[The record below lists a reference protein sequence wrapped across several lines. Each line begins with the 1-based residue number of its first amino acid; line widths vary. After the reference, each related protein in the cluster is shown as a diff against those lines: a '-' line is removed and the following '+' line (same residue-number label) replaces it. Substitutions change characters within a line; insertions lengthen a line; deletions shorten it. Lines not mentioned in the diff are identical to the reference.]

1 MKASIRASWMV
12 ESGPAVMKNATSK
25 ASTTA
30 RASRLCARPGDK
42 FERMKCCSSG
52 TTAVVFTIGATLCS
66 GWSARNE
73 AYPLSRFSHHAARLV
88 VSTILPPVA
97 AGERGSHMSLLGH
110 SETIWLR
117 PAHRR
122 FTPNCGLTKCNAAT
136 ALSCHNPTFRGGL
149 PQHGRCRLGRSMTI
163 ADSLCSKPARHDRIR
178 PRCPDL

>member
-122 FTPNCGLTKCNAAT
+122 FTRT
-136 ALSCHNPTFRGGL
+136 
-149 PQHGRCRLGRSMTI
+149 
-163 ADSLCSKPARHDRIR
+163 ADSPSATPPRLFRATTRHSVGVS
-178 PRCPDL
+178 LSMAGAALVAL